1 MATNIGGLVL
11 KVLVVDDEEMI
22 LSIAT
27 KILERQSYEV
37 ITAWSG
43 EEGIRQCF
51 EQSDQIDLMLLDL
64 TMPGLS
70 GIETLRRVRQTCPDL
85 PCIISSGHNADWDN
99 IPEDLKANVRFLQ
112 KPYRAD
118 KLTELVNSILAKETT

>member
-1 MATNIGGLVL
+1 MR
-11 KVLVVDDEEMI
+11 VLVVDDEEMI

-27 KILERQSYEV
+27 KILERQGYEV
-37 ITAWSG
+37 VTAWSG

-51 EQSDQIDLMLLDL
+51 EQSDQINLMLLDL

-70 GIETLRRVRQTCPDL
+70 GVETLRRVRQNRPDL

-99 IPEDLKANVRFLQ
+99 IPEDLKANVHFLQ

-118 KLTELVNSILAKETT
+118 KLAELVNSILATATT

>member
-1 MATNIGGLVL
+1 M

-27 KILERQSYEV
+27 KILERQGYEV
-37 ITAWSG
+37 TTAWSG
-43 EEGIRQCF
+43 EEGIRRCF

-70 GIETLRRVRQTCPDL
+70 GIETLRRARQTCPDL
-85 PCIISSGHNADWDN
+85 PCIISSGHSAAWDN
-99 IPEDLKANVRFLQ
+99 IPEDLKANVHFLQ

-118 KLTELVNSILAKETT
+118 KLTELVSGILATETT

>member
-1 MATNIGGLVL
+1 M

-22 LSIAT
+22 LSMAT
-27 KILERQSYEV
+27 KILERQGYEV
-37 ITAWSG
+37 VTACSG
-43 EEGIRQCF
+43 GEAVKRCF

-70 GIETLRRVRQTCPDL
+70 GIETLHRVRQTCPDL
-85 PCIISSGHNADWDN
+85 PCIISSGYDADWDD
-99 IPEDLKANVRFLQ
+99 IPEDLKANVHFLQ

-118 KLTELVNSILAKETT
+118 KLTELVSGILATETT

>member
-1 MATNIGGLVL
+1 MKILI
-11 KVLVVDDEEMI
+11 VDDEEMI

-27 KILERQSYEV
+27 KILKRQGYKV
-37 ITAWSG
+37 VTALSG
-43 EEGIRQCF
+43 EEGLQVCS
-51 EQSDQIDLMLLDL
+51 EQSDQIDLMILDL

-85 PCIISSGHNADWDN
+85 PCIISSGHNDDWDD
-99 IPEDLKANVRFLQ
+99 IPENLKAGVHFLQ

-118 KLTELVNSILAKETT
+118 QLTELVNSILLTEAT